1 MAPLKSRH
9 PVPLAGLALAAV
21 LFSLAVAGAGCGTS
35 NPHPPGSFDRGVFF
49 AENGKGVEAVA
60 SFESFVRRNPTD
72 SLAAEAQFLKAMTY
86 MEMKEFPLAAVE
98 FQILRK
104 DYPTSDRA
112 EEAFFQEGLAYLG
125 QVGRIQRDITGAYE
139 ARLHFLKFMQTYP
152 QSPRL
157 PEVREVMQDISDLM
171 VDKRLEQ
178 VRVFQQLHRHQAVA
192 STLDDLL
199 VEEAG
204 SSRLDE
210 VLWVRARTAG
220 KLEKPEERRE
230 FLQRLVDEFPES
242 PYAERARSALKR
254 DGDSGAGGEETE
266 GS

>member
-1 MAPLKSRH
+1 MAPLKRTH
-9 PVPLAGLALAAV
+9 PVPVAGLVMAAV
-21 LFSLAVAGAGCGTS
+21 LLLLAIAGAGCGTS
-35 NPHPPGSFDRGVFF
+35 NPHPPGSFDRGVFY
-49 AENGKGVEAVA
+49 AEKGNGIEAVA
-60 SFESFVRRNPTD
+60 AFESFVRRNPTD
-72 SLAAEAQFLKAMTY
+72 SLAAEAQYLKAMTY

-104 DYPTSDRA
+104 DYPTSDRV

-152 QSPRL
+152 QSPRI
-157 PEVREVMQDISDLM
+157 PEARKVMQDISDLM

-178 VRVFQQLHRHQAVA
+178 VRVFRQLNRHQAVA
-192 STLDDLL
+192 ATLDGVLAD
-199 VEEAG
+199 EAG

-210 VLWVRARTAG
+210 VLWVRAQTAG

-230 FLQRLVDEFPES
+230 FLRRLVNEFPES

-266 GS
+266 GP